1 MRKRYLIT
9 YDVADDKRR
18 NAVFKLLMG
27 NGDHVQYSVFLCDL
41 NAAEL
46 ARVKG
51 ELSEVMNHRRDQAIV
66 LDLGP
71 ADNDLGEKLQ
81 CVGKAYTP
89 PARVTVV

>member
-71 ADNDLGEKLQ
+71 ADNDLGEKLL

-89 PARVTVV
+89 PARVT